1 VGGRRKTSRIKNQ
14 ESRIKNQESRIKNQE
29 SRIKNQESRI
39 KNQEK
44 MRALSWVA
52 GVDAKSSCQGGKM
65 TVSAKRGDAECAEES
80 AEVLWIC
87 ER

>member
-1 VGGRRKTSRIKNQ
+1 
-14 ESRIKNQESRIKNQE
+14 
-29 SRIKNQESRI
+29 
-39 KNQEK
+39 

-52 GVDAKSSCQGGKM
+52 GGNTKSSCQWGKM
-65 TVSAKRGDAECAEES
+65 TVSAKRGDAERAEES